1 MGVQLAK
8 AIGMRVIEV
17 DGGDAKRKLCMK
29 LGCEAFVDFTKVKD
43 VAEEVVRITDGKG
56 THRVL

>member
-1 MGVQLAK
+1 
-8 AIGMRVIEV
+8 
-17 DGGDAKRKLCMK
+17 MK